1 MALETFAG
9 SRIAVLVTDDLG
21 RYAGANRLAMSMS
34 GYSMVEL
41 WQLPVEE
48 LPATTHVS
56 DNRRMLQI
64 LLSGPRSLPTNTVLR
79 TKSRGQTNVHL
90 ISAKNPYESAELWYA
105 RTSFSVRSH
114 LIDPKDAVR
123 KDTRL
128 SLALTSRGDFLWGVS
143 ASEEDEHGTCHR
155 NTYRHPDSI

>member
-1 MALETFAG
+1 
-9 SRIAVLVTDDLG
+9 
-21 RYAGANRLAMSMS
+21 
-34 GYSMVEL
+34 MVEL

-48 LPATTHVS
+48 LLATTHVS

-64 LLSGPRSLPTNTVLR
+64 LLSGPRSLPTNAVLR
-79 TKSRGQTNVHL
+79 TKSRGQINVHL
-90 ISAKNPYESAELWYA
+90 ISAKIPMNRRISEYA
-105 RTSFSVRSH
+105 RTFFSVRSH

>member
-48 LPATTHVS
+48 LLATTHVS

-64 LLSGPRSLPTNTVLR
+64 LLSGPRSLPTNAVLR
-79 TKSRGQTNVHL
+79 TKSRGQ
-90 ISAKNPYESAELWYA
+90 S
-105 RTSFSVRSH
+105 TS
-114 LIDPKDAVR
+114 I
-123 KDTRL
+123 
-128 SLALTSRGDFLWGVS
+128 
-143 ASEEDEHGTCHR
+143 
-155 NTYRHPDSI
+155 